1 MDISTQYLGLD
12 LKNPL
17 VPSASPMMRSLDSVR
32 RLEDAGAAAIIMYS
46 LFEEEVSHEHEEV
59 MLLMEQQ
66 EMGHGEGSHF
76 IPTYEDYANGLD
88 AYLEQIQL
96 LKQTIEIPVI
106 ASLNGISLD
115 GWVDNGRELEEAG
128 ADALELNIYFIATD
142 STQSGAQVEDRYIS
156 LLRELRETVSIPI
169 SMKLSS
175 HFSSIPHMVKQLEL
189 NGAAGV
195 SLFNRFYQPD
205 ISTDTLQ
212 VVPTPPSSCETDMLL
227 RMRWIAILY
236 SQVGLSLGVTGG
248 VKNGDDALKFLLAGA
263 DVVQLCSILFE
274 KGPEVLADILTE
286 LKVRMEEI
294 GFNSIS
300 ELKGTI
306 SHNSVKDRQ
315 AFERAQY
322 LRYLTVRGG

>member
-17 VPSASPMMRSLDSVR
+17 VPSASPMMKSLDSVR
-32 RLEDAGAAAIIMYS
+32 KLEDAGAAAIIMHS
-46 LFEEEVSHEHEEV
+46 LFEEEISHEHEEV

-66 EMGHGEGSHF
+66 ELSHGEGSHF

-88 AYLEQIQL
+88 AYLEQIQR
-96 LKQTIEIPVI
+96 LKSTLEIPVI

-115 GWVDNGRELEEAG
+115 GWIDNGRKLEEAG
-128 ADALELNIYFIATD
+128 ADALELNVYFITTD
-142 STQSGAQVEDRYIS
+142 SNQSGAEVEDRYTS
-156 LLRELRETVSIPI
+156 LLRELRENVSIPI
-169 SMKLSS
+169 CMKLSS
-175 HFSSIPHMVKQLEL
+175 HFSSIPHLVKQLEI

-195 SLFNRFYQPD
+195 TLFNCFYKPD

-212 VVPTPPSSCETDMLL
+212 VIPTPPSSSETDMLL

-248 VKNGDDALKFLLAGA
+248 VKNGNDALKFLLAGA
-263 DVVQLCSILFE
+263 DVVQLCTILFE
-274 KGPEVLADILTE
+274 KGPEYLAQILTE
-286 LKVRMEEI
+286 LKVKMEQL
-294 GFNSIS
+294 GFDSIS
-300 ELKGTI
+300 ELKGSI
-306 SHNSVKDRQ
+306 SHNAVKDRQ

-322 LRYLTVRGG
+322 FRYLTVQGR